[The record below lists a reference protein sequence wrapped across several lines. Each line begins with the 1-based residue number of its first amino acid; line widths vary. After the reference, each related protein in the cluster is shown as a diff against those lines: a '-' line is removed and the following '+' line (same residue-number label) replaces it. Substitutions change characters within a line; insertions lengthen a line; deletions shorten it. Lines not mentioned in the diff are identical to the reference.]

1 MENKMEDYY
10 KVMQYLR
17 EMFVDRQYP
26 YEFEDEE
33 LLGSDSSISLVDSE
47 YGDFEKSLQLESIKS
62 GDVLRMTLPKPRD
75 FTDCTS
81 FEVSFYCSE
90 EFDPQNLVVGFS
102 NKKKGY
108 INQVELDSG
117 NIVEAET
124 YLNKGGHYL
133 IKYNLKDT
141 NTKMAKKDRRLSHTE
156 SISLI
161 FGQEVSELIL
171 YDAVLRTANN
181 HITLE
186 DLDETILMGTYYI
199 QNQLLLEDAED
210 IPLPLQHL
218 NYKSAG
224 AYTWLIWWENES
236 KVQDDGTKEGR
247 NYATR
252 LFDQIDLFLD
262 KWLEA
267 HPTGNTDPNLKL
279 LGFTTYQDFPIKRRI
294 HEIGNNQIYVYDP
307 EDLRNYNT
315 MRLVIS
321 NRLDLLGA
329 KGG

>member
-1 MENKMEDYY
+1 M
-10 KVMQYLR
+10 
-17 EMFVDRQYP
+17 
-26 YEFEDEE
+26 
-33 LLGSDSSISLVDSE
+33 
-47 YGDFEKSLQLESIKS
+47 
-62 GDVLRMTLPKPRD
+62 
-75 FTDCTS
+75 
-81 FEVSFYCSE
+81 
-90 EFDPQNLVVGFS
+90 
-102 NKKKGY
+102 
-108 INQVELDSG
+108 
-117 NIVEAET
+117 
-124 YLNKGGHYL
+124 NKGGHYL

-156 SISLI
+156 SINLI
-161 FGQEVSELIL
+161 FGQEVNELIL

-199 QNQLLLEDAED
+199 QNQLLLENAED

-224 AYTWLIWWENES
+224 AYTWLIWWENEA
-236 KVQDDGTKEGR
+236 KTMDDATREGR

-252 LFDQIDLFLD
+252 LFDQIDLFLQ

-267 HPTGNTDPNLKL
+267 HPTGNTDPNMKL

>member
-1 MENKMEDYY
+1 LENKMEDYY

-33 LLGSDSSISLVDSE
+33 LLSSDSSTSLIDSS
-47 YGDFEKSLQLESIKS
+47 YGDFEKSLELDDVSS
-62 GDVLRMTLPKPRD
+62 GDTLRITLPKPRD
-75 FTDCTS
+75 FTDCTT
-81 FEVSFYCSE
+81 FEISFYCETEINPS
-90 EFDPQNLVVGFS
+90 NIVIGFS
-102 NKKKGY
+102 NKKKGF
-108 INQVELDSG
+108 INQVELDEA
-117 NIVEAET
+117 NIINDET
-124 YLNKGGHYL
+124 YINEDGHYL
-133 IKYNLKDT
+133 FKYNLKDT
-141 NTKMAKKDRRLSHTE
+141 NTKMNKKDRRLSHTE
-156 SISLI
+156 SIKLI
-161 FGQEVSELIL
+161 FGQDIPNLVL
-171 YDAVLRTANN
+171 YDIVLRTANN
-181 HITLE
+181 HLTLE

-199 QNQLLLEDAED
+199 QNQLLLEDPKD
-210 IPLPLQHL
+210 IPSPLQHL

-224 AYTWLIWWENES
+224 AYTWLIWWENEA
-236 KVQDDGTKEGR
+236 KTMDDATKEGR

-267 HPTGNTDPNLKL
+267 HPTGNVDPNLKL
-279 LGFTTYQDFPIKRRI
+279 LGFTTYQDFPIKRRV

-307 EDLRNYNT
+307 QDLRNYNT
-315 MRLVIS
+315 MRLIIS